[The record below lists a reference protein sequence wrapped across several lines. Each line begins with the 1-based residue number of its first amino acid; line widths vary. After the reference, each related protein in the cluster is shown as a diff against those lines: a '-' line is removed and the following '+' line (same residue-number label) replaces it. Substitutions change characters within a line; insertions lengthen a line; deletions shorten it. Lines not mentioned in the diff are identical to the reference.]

1 MELYLYA
8 KRQIENVKACPGTWK
23 VDMMKFEECE
33 NLSTSRL
40 SKRFAFTTT
49 AEAATQPDYFS
60 KTDRGVNKLTASL
73 LLLGSIFLISGRFER
88 VQQKR
93 VFGVY
98 VQAYQVLRLTFE
110 ALYKSR
116 SA

>member
-73 LLLGSIFLISGRFER
+73 LLLGSIFLISGRFH
-88 VQQKR
+88 VD
-93 VFGVY
+93 FGVNKR
-98 VQAYQVLRLTFE
+98 LRLCTSTL
-110 ALYKSR
+110 AL
-116 SA
+116 AQN